1 MKRIFLLKTSS
12 IKKNMINF
20 SILLISLLVGSVIFI
35 AMLQQSERGILT
47 FIYSA
52 LAVASIYGFCLLFK
66 QAIVAIKKALE
77 S

>member
-1 MKRIFLLKTSS
+1 MKRIFLLKIAS

-20 SILLISLLVGSVIFI
+20 SILLISLLAGSIIFI
-35 AMLQQSERGILT
+35 AMLQKAVGEPLAVVFSV
-47 FIYSA
+47 F
-52 LAVASIYGFCLLFK
+52 AVASIYGFCLLFK

>member
-1 MKRIFLLKTSS
+1 MKRFFLLKISS
-12 IKKNMINF
+12 IKKNIINF

-35 AMLQQSERGILT
+35 AMLQKAVGEPKAIV
-47 FIYSA
+47 FSA
-52 LAVASIYGFCLLFK
+52 FAVVSIYGFCLLFK